1 MHTRGLILWLIL
13 SFYQSDGIFAEQE
26 ANGDRYKSR
35 DNLKST
41 YSANDLLYSD
51 NSMNTCSIDDFAC
64 LAMAANDKLGLD
76 AIKTLHQ
83 KLDDDANGNVD
94 LTESDDVSPSR
105 IHQSATRTC
114 FLVFKRRVT
123 IRLRI

>member
-1 MHTRGLILWLIL
+1 
-13 SFYQSDGIFAEQE
+13 
-26 ANGDRYKSR
+26 
-35 DNLKST
+35 
-41 YSANDLLYSD
+41 
-51 NSMNTCSIDDFAC
+51 MNTCSIDDFAC

-105 IHQSATRTC
+105 IHQFATRTC